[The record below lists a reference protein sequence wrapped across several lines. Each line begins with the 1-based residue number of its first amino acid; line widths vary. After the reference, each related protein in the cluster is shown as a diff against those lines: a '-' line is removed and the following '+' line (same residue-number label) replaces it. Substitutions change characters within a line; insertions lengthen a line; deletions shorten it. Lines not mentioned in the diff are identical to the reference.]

1 MQLIFP
7 ALYGVYVSLCLLI
20 LQPLQTIGLS
30 PLGALCLVIM
40 GYGLVGFISSA
51 VSLPSLSGVLY
62 LPARVLGPIAG
73 SALLYVL
80 GIGAFV
86 TGTLAGSSF
95 LFTVISI
102 IYGQIVGT
110 VWYRFRSAQ
119 GFPLVS
125 RVGIAAAS
133 LAVALVYLF
142 DWVGLSGGWVPAG
155 DRQWAVRALV
165 LLGAMIWGASQNSF
179 VAREQS
185 LSRGKWLFWE
195 SVISVSLVC
204 FLAGLAQAVAL
215 SSHVVSAGFAA
226 EPLLM
231 FPFVL
236 FGVVL
241 GGLKHRLVHVWEPV
255 MGSGLVSG
263 LWVSALVI
271 TATVSLV
278 ALKIGWDVTGG
289 RVFVDGLP
297 TVRPAVAA
305 ELLAMGVVGMVLVL
319 IRNARTPVTGYAG
332 PQPLRA
338 VAAVQKGI
346 G

>member
-7 ALYGVYVSLCLLI
+7 ALYGVYLSLCLLI

-40 GYGLVGFISSA
+40 GYGLVGFVSSV
-51 VSLPSLSGVLY
+51 VSLPSLTGVFY
-62 LPARVLGPIAG
+62 LPARILRSITGA
-73 SALLYVL
+73 SLLHIL

-95 LFTVISI
+95 LFTVVSVL
-102 IYGQIVGT
+102 YGQIAGT

-125 RVGIAAAS
+125 RIGIAAAS
-133 LAVALVYLF
+133 LAVAFVYLF
-142 DWVGLSGGWVPAG
+142 DWAGLASGWVPSG

-165 LLGAMIWGASQNSF
+165 LLGAMIWGVSQNSF
-179 VAREQS
+179 VAREQP

-195 SVISVSLVC
+195 SLISVSLVC
-204 FLAGLAQAVAL
+204 FLGGLAQAVAL
-215 SSHVVSAGFAA
+215 GQNVVGAGFSA

-263 LWVSALVI
+263 FWVSALVI

-278 ALKIGWDVTGG
+278 ALKIGFDATGG
-289 RVFVDGLP
+289 SLPVDGLP
-297 TVRPAVAA
+297 TIQPAVAG
-305 ELLAMGVVGMVLVL
+305 ELFAMGVVGMVLVL
-319 IRNARTPVTGYAG
+319 IRNGQAPMTGYTG
-332 PQPLRA
+332 PRPLRTL
-338 VAAVQKGI
+338 VSVQKGAE
-346 G
+346 